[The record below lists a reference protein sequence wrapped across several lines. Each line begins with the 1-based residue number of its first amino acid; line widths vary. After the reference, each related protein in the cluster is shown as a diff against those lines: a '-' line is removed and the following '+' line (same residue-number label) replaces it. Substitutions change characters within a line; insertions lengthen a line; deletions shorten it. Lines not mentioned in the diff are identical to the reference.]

1 METLPK
7 ETLVLIMIDD
17 VIKINNQWYGII
29 YPKVIYFD
37 NINDIGGELM
47 PFKSQAQRKWAYTK
61 EGTKALGG
69 KSAVAEWERATGN
82 KKLPKTV
89 KKK

>member
-1 METLPK
+1 
-7 ETLVLIMIDD
+7 
-17 VIKINNQWYGII
+17 
-29 YPKVIYFD
+29 
-37 NINDIGGELM
+37 M

-69 KSAVAEWERATGN
+69 KQAVDEWEKTTGS
-82 KKLPKTV
+82 KKLPKYVPKT